1 LATQVRLFV
10 SAGPAEEGVRE
21 HLGRALAELPVNV
34 GWIIKRTPDVDSVA
48 ESHLFV
54 LLLGRDIE
62 APVGLELWWARRT
75 EKPVVAYTPE
85 GPRTPA
91 CQVFYQDNIYLDW
104 RAYADMAALRRAFLL
119 DMARFLL
126 AHDERYGVTVVET
139 EALRGFTARLEKAG
153 ATLPVRGP
161 RREGP
166 LTKAQGAAGGGVI
179 LAPGKDEP
187 RGARMI
193 GED

>member
-1 LATQVRLFV
+1 
-10 SAGPAEEGVRE
+10 
-21 HLGRALAELPVNV
+21 
-34 GWIIKRTPDVDSVA
+34 
-48 ESHLFV
+48 
-54 LLLGRDIE
+54 
-62 APVGLELWWARRT
+62 
-75 EKPVVAYTPE
+75 
-85 GPRTPA
+85 
-91 CQVFYQDNIYLDW
+91 
-104 RAYADMAALRRAFLL
+104 MAALRRAFLL

-139 EALRGFTARLEKAG
+139 EALRGFIAHLEKSA
-153 ATLPVRGP
+153 ATQPVRGP